1 MTRKE
6 IYDKILQML
15 EIEQN
20 YLLKRYEAGEIEY
33 DVYVELS
40 SSRTNEYR
48 EYITDLA
55 LTNDKILKDLINFWQ
70 VHKFF
75 AKITKKGETYEF
87 KNRKRPPR

>member
-6 IYDKILQML
+6 IYNKILQIL

-20 YLLKRYEAGEIEY
+20 YLLKRYETGEIEY

-55 LTNDKILKDLINFWQ
+55 LINDKKLKEKMSFVIDANLKMF
-70 VHKFF
+70 
-75 AKITKKGETYEF
+75 
-87 KNRKRPPR
+87 

>member
-1 MTRKE
+1 MMTRKE
-6 IYDKILQML
+6 IYNKILQIL

-20 YLLKRYEAGEIEY
+20 YLLKRYETGEIEY

-55 LTNDKILKDLINFWQ
+55 LINDKKLKEKMSFVIDANLKMF
-70 VHKFF
+70 
-75 AKITKKGETYEF
+75 
-87 KNRKRPPR
+87 

>member
-55 LTNDKILKDLINFWQ
+55 LTNDKKLKEKMSFVIDANLKTF
-70 VHKFF
+70 
-75 AKITKKGETYEF
+75 
-87 KNRKRPPR
+87 

>member
-1 MTRKE
+1 MMRKE
-6 IYDKILQML
+6 IYNKILQML

-20 YLLKRYEAGEIEY
+20 CLLKRYETGEIEY

-55 LTNDKILKDLINFWQ
+55 LTNDKKLKEKMSFIIDANLKTF
-70 VHKFF
+70 
-75 AKITKKGETYEF
+75 
-87 KNRKRPPR
+87 

>member
-55 LTNDKILKDLINFWQ
+55 LTNDKKLKEKMNF
-70 VHKFF
+70 VIDANLKTF
-75 AKITKKGETYEF
+75 
-87 KNRKRPPR
+87 